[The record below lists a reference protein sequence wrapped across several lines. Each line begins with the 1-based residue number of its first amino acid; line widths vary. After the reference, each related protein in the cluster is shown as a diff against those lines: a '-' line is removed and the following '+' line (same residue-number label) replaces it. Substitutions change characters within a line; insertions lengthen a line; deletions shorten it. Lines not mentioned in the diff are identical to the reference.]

1 MAAAAQ
7 GADALVKR
15 WAQAALTTLEAAAAR
30 QQGPGAGGGGAS
42 DGGGGGG
49 GGAAAPAGR
58 ETLHDLVLL
67 QTVYIAE
74 GDTPDAQRKRIV
86 RVAGGEPGGGAQQD
100 NANCGAVAESSEIA
114 AAADYV
120 HG

>member
-42 DGGGGGG
+42 DGGG
-49 GGAAAPAGR
+49 AAAPAGR

-86 RVAGGEPGGGAQQD
+86 RVAGGESGGGAQQD
-100 NANCGAVAESSEIA
+100 NGNCGAVAESSEIA